1 MEVLRRMSRIKVI
14 NANAEHS
21 EHSLPSV
28 SELVEDF
35 ARRCEPLEAD
45 NLYVL
50 TDSRTNAQYCECHIL
65 GSTIGRLSTID
76 VPLDPDEQPEYRANR
91 EIAEDHAAYEKMKSD
106 ARAGRAFSN
115 IVAEFI
121 DSGEPDQPLQIIGGQ
136 HRFNAIREALDRGV
150 DEYHG
155 VKVYFGLD
163 SDQRLDVQLIS
174 NTNIAV
180 SNDLL
185 DRMYETVK
193 GPQLR
198 DWCQE
203 VGLLDE
209 GQDFA
214 DKRQRGQPITVRAA
228 RTFIYNYYTG
238 RGIDPKKFSDVRTT
252 PVLLKTGDVIPEWE
266 QLKEEHP
273 EIWDDPKLKKAGEEF
288 AALGTVQREYFSNEQ
303 KGDSNVDFAEKA
315 SNYAVLSA
323 WAYIAGMLRANEVR
337 LKKHYALRK
346 QKRDPLNAAALAKGR
361 HKSDPENYRGLG
373 YRTDPKER
381 GRFVELF
388 YLQAE
393 KGEGITRNLID
404 VAIKRYHA
412 KQAVL
417 EAREAEEKV

>member
-1 MEVLRRMSRIKVI
+1 MPRIKVTDV
-14 NANAEHS
+14 NS
-21 EHSLPSV
+21 EGRERSPQSV
-28 SELVEDF
+28 SELVKDF
-35 ARRCEPLEAD
+35 AGRCKPLEAE

-50 TDSRTNAQYCECHIL
+50 TDARTEARYCECHL
-65 GSTIGRLSTID
+65 RGSTIIELSTID

-91 EIAEDHAAYEKMKSD
+91 EIAEDHGAYEKMKTD
-106 ARAGRAFSN
+106 ALAGRSFSN
-115 IVAEFI
+115 IVAEYV
-121 DSGEPDQPLQIIGGQ
+121 DASDPDQPLQIIGGQ
-136 HRFNAIREALDRGV
+136 HRFNAIEEALKKGV

-163 SDQRLDVQLIS
+163 ADQRLDVQLIS

-185 DRMYETVK
+185 DRMYETVR

-228 RTFIYNYYTG
+228 RTFIYNYYEG
-238 RGIDPKKFSDVRTT
+238 RKIDPKAFSEVRTT
-252 PVLLKTGDVIPEWE
+252 PVLLKTGDVIVEWE
-266 QLKEEHP
+266 QLKEDHP
-273 EIWDDPKLKKAGEEF
+273 EMWGDPELKKAGEEF
-288 AALGTVQREYFSNEQ
+288 AALSADQREYFLNRD
-303 KGDSNVDFAEKA
+303 KGDSNVDYAEKA
-315 SNYAVLSA
+315 TNYAVLSA
-323 WAYIAGMLRANEVR
+323 WAYMAGMLRPNKVR
-337 LKKHYALRK
+337 LEKHYAMRK
-346 QKRDPLNAAALAKGR
+346 QKNRDPLNAAALAKGR

-388 YLQAE
+388 FLQAE
-393 KGEGITRNLID
+393 KGEGITKNLID
-404 VAIKRYHA
+404 AAIKRYHA

-417 EAREAEEKV
+417 EAREAEERV